1 MAKSPI
7 ERFSTIF
14 LVAGVIFFAFSFIS
28 SGLVPWLMMNKI
40 PTQSMDDIAKKIPKG
55 FYQLATDYPKEFK
68 EHYGTANAESFKKA
82 VGLGRD
88 IYIAEGCWHCHS
100 QMVRPVSNE
109 GLRFGAVS
117 YAAEYQ
123 NVLQMPQMM
132 GTRRVGPDLIREAG
146 KHTND
151 WQMAHFY
158 KPTDV
163 VPVSVMPEFTWFF
176 TKDKRPNEKG
186 LAIVT
191 YMQWLGSWVKD
202 STDEMINS
210 IPIANRATTSLK

>member
-14 LVAGVIFFAFSFIS
+14 LVAGLIFFIFSFVA

-40 PTQSMDDIAKKIPKG
+40 PIQTMDDIAKDIPKG
-55 FYQLATDYPKEFK
+55 FYALAADYPEEFK
-68 EHYGTANAESFKKA
+68 EHYGNADKESFKKA
-82 VGLGRD
+82 LLLGRD
-88 IYIAEGCWHCHS
+88 IYIAEACWHCHS
-100 QMVRPVSNE
+100 QQVRPVSNE
-109 GLRFGAVS
+109 NLRFGAVS
-117 YAAEYQ
+117 YASEYQ

-146 KHTND
+146 KRSND
-151 WQMAHFY
+151 WHMAHFY
-158 KPTDV
+158 RPTDV
-163 VPVSVMPEFTWFF
+163 VPASVMPEFTWFF
-176 TKDKRPNEKG
+176 SKDKKPNEKG

-202 STDEMINS
+202 STDEMMKS
-210 IPIANRATTSLK
+210 IPVANRATTLK